1 MSHSFA
7 PLTAAQAAALSQA
20 TGVDFTGVNFDSDRW
35 LCVSRETDFVC
46 VFEMQQPWDA
56 HISVMCRDPRAV
68 TRRMLRAA
76 FTAVFS
82 RAKRVTAF
90 IEPANGHAH
99 NLAAKLGFTPEGFVR
114 LAISGERDA
123 IMLGMLRSECPWL
136 GHRRPV
142 ARSLPSEGVSYGIP
156 A

>member
-7 PLTAAQAAALSQA
+7 PLTKKQAAALSQA
-20 TGVDFTGVNFDSDRW
+20 TGVDFTRTDFASPAW
-35 LCVSRETDFVC
+35 LCVSRETSFVC

-68 TRRMLRAA
+68 TRRMLRAT

-82 RAKRVTAF
+82 QAKRVTAL
-90 IEPANGHAH
+90 IEPGNGRAN
-99 NLAAKLGFTPEGFVR
+99 NLAVKLGFQPEGFVR
-114 LAISGERDA
+114 LGIAGERDA
-123 IMLGMLRSECPWL
+123 VMYGMLRSECPWL
-136 GHRRPV
+136 GHSRPV
-142 ARSLPSEGVSYGIP
+142 ARSLPSEGISYGQS